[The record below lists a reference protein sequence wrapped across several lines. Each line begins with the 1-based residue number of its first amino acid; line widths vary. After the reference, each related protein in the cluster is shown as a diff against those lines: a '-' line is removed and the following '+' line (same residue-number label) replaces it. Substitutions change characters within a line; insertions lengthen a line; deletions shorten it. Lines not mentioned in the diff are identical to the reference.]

1 MKRGSMKK
9 QEEKGRRWWGRLGAV
24 VVLAVLFGLMEMAGS
39 GAMAVTS
46 QEIGPAMPGLAAG
59 GVLKADSGP
68 PEGLG
73 AAEWAQIQDLIKQDT
88 YRVIQQEANGRAP
101 AFAARNAKHHLRTLF
116 DRDAVRVT
124 RLSEDK
130 PGWEWGMALQ
140 RFGYKGAMR
149 TVEKAERVADG
160 NRIEYRRGD
169 LVEWYIND
177 GRGLEQ
183 GFTIAAPPG
192 KQGNH
197 PLSVELGLTGSLLAS
212 AGKDA
217 VLFED
222 ASGETVLRYSGLLAW
237 DAEGRDLPA
246 RMAVSDGRLTI
257 EVDDQAAVYPVT
269 IDPVLTEE
277 AKLTASDAAA
287 YDEFG
292 RSVLVSGDTAVVGAR
307 GDDDGGSY
315 SGSAYVFNIESNQP
329 PILGEITAPVD
340 PVAVET
346 EISASADFTDP
357 DADDIHTAVWDWG
370 DDTTSDGTVDQ
381 ANDSVTG
388 AHTYILP
395 GVYTVT
401 LTVTDE
407 ADESDS
413 NIFEYVVVYDPDGG
427 FVTGGG
433 WIDSPEGA
441 YAPDASLTGKASFGF
456 VSKYHNGASVP
467 TGQTQFRFR
476 VADLTFHSDTYQW
489 LVVAGPKAKFK
500 GDGTINGEGNY
511 GFMITAVDEALTP
524 STDVDLFRIKIW
536 DKDNNDEVVYDNQMG
551 DPEDSDPTTGIGGGS
566 IVIHD
571 N

>member
-1 MKRGSMKK
+1 LPDRVFHPARSTKL
-9 QEEKGRRWWGRLGAV
+9 RLA
-24 VVLAVLFGLMEMAGS
+24 
-39 GAMAVTS
+39 
-46 QEIGPAMPGLAAG
+46 
-59 GVLKADSGP
+59 
-68 PEGLG
+68 
-73 AAEWAQIQDLIKQDT
+73 
-88 YRVIQQEANGRAP
+88 
-101 AFAARNAKHHLRTLF
+101 H
-116 DRDAVRVT
+116 
-124 RLSEDK
+124 
-130 PGWEWGMALQ
+130 Q

-292 RSVLVSGDTAVVGAR
+292 RSVSVSGDTAVVGAR

-346 EISASADFTDP
+346 EISASTDFTDP